1 MKVIIQET
9 SARDIRMR
17 KFMRILKKIGLHS
30 GTWIN
35 DFCGQAIQKGESTRD
50 EQTEPETI
58 GIMVESLTALNPG
71 PEIELIAERLFRMR
85 VLAIEQ
91 RK

>member
-1 MKVIIQET
+1 
-9 SARDIRMR
+9 
-17 KFMRILKKIGLHS
+17 
-30 GTWIN
+30 
-35 DFCGQAIQKGESTRD
+35 
-50 EQTEPETI
+50 
-58 GIMVESLTALNPG
+58 MVESLTALNPG

>member
-1 MKVIIQET
+1 
-9 SARDIRMR
+9 
-17 KFMRILKKIGLHS
+17 
-30 GTWIN
+30 
-35 DFCGQAIQKGESTRD
+35 
-50 EQTEPETI
+50 
-58 GIMVESLTALNPG
+58 MVGSLAPLDPG